1 MAAIRGAASSACG
14 ALFYPVIARE
24 SCKQSPAGSNS
35 ITCYHC
41 QFLFHLCLAALN
53 TGKTVSLKGWALH
66 LQVHSRIKQKSDG
79 VVLGFREKHGLVAR
93 GFKL

>member
-1 MAAIRGAASSACG
+1 MAAIRGAALQRG

-24 SCKQSPAGSNS
+24 SCKHSPAGSDG

-53 TGKTVSLKGWALH
+53 TGKAVSLK
-66 LQVHSRIKQKSDG
+66 R
-79 VVLGFREKHGLVAR
+79 LGSEPPGLAE
-93 GFKL
+93 